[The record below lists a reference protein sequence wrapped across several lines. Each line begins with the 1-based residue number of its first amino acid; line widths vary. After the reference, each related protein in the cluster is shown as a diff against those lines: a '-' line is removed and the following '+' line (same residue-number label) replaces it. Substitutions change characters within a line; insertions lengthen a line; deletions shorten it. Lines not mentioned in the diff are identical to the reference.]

1 MKTRLATTL
10 ALLVLIPVGLGAG
23 KQREQTSRAF
33 TSFWAEFKAAVAKN
47 DRAAVASMT
56 KLPFYFDE
64 KELSRA
70 EFIKSYNRI
79 FDQKAKRCFAREKPL
94 KEKDGSYEV
103 FCGPKIYAFDLV
115 EGKYRFI
122 EIGAND

>member
-1 MKTRLATTL
+1 MKTRIAITL
-10 ALLVLIPVGLGAG
+10 ALLMLTPVALGAG
-23 KQREQTSRAF
+23 KPKEQTSRAF

-47 DRAAVASMT
+47 DREAVASMT
-56 KLPFYFDE
+56 KLPFYFDN

-79 FDQKAKRCFAREKPL
+79 FDQKARRCFAREKP
-94 KEKDGSYEV
+94 EKDGTGYEV
-103 FCGPKIYAFDLV
+103 FCGPEIFSFGLV